1 MASTHS
7 AQLVRPDGARIAYR
21 LYGTGTHRVP
31 LVLVNGMSSVMPDW
45 AELVPALAKTRRVLV
60 FDHRGIGES
69 SLPPDSD
76 DTLSIEMMADDVLA
90 LVEHLGFRTVHLLGY
105 SMGGLI
111 VQAVLTHEDARP
123 TKDGRGVSVRGVEVR
138 RAILTSTF
146 AKSPSTEFRARNIP
160 RGEGLPKAERDRLVV
175 EYFTKLQ
182 YHDDVLVPGHD
193 VQKKFDSRMV
203 LAAQTRR
210 PQLVILQQ
218 SMAIS
223 QCDVREKLKELPR
236 GLPIMVIHG
245 RRDRMVRYVESEE
258 LLEHIPQAVRYVPR
272 PAGSPDGTEEF
283 GHFWYD
289 YFDVERDWVAPI
301 TRFLDAGE
309 AHL

>member
-1 MASTHS
+1 MASTQS
-7 AQLVRPDGARIAYR
+7 AQLVRPDGARVAYR
-21 LYGTGTHRVP
+21 VYGAGKNRVP
-31 LVLVNGMSSVMPDW
+31 LVLVNGMSAVMPDW
-45 AELVPALAKTRRVLV
+45 VELVPALAKTRSVLV

-69 SLPPDSD
+69 YLPPESN

-90 LVEHLGFRTVHLLGY
+90 LVKELGFPAVHLLGY

-111 VQAVLTHEDARP
+111 VQAILTHRDARP
-123 TKDGRGVSVRGVEVR
+123 TRDEGGVSVHGIEVR

-146 AKSPSTEFRARNIP
+146 AKSPATEFRARDIP
-160 RGEGLPKAERDRLVV
+160 QGEGLSKAERDRLVA
-175 EYFTKLQ
+175 EYFIKLQ
-182 YHDDVLVPGHD
+182 YHDDVLVSGHD
-193 VQKKFDSRMV
+193 VQKKFDWRLG

-210 PQLVILQQ
+210 PQLVVLQQ

-223 QCDVREKLKELPR
+223 QCDVREKLKQLPR
-236 GLPIMVIHG
+236 RLPIMVIHG

-258 LLEHIPQAVRYVPR
+258 LLAYIPQAVRHVPR

-283 GHFWYD
+283 GHFWFD
-289 YFDVERDWVAPI
+289 YFDVERDWAGPI
-301 TRFLDAGE
+301 TRFLDARE